1 MLIAPQSNCCWPR
14 NALEKCSHCQRWVM
28 SVFLTWTRELWIC
41 VDCVFSHLC
50 PSSSWVI
57 TIRKKVPT
65 TVKMLHLLLVD
76 FFSVIFVLTP
86 HQAHARP
93 YFHHFCFASFE
104 GGSNSEQCQKMRRK
118 FFSPIFFG
126 RLNHEYP
133 WSFYHHALNIGF
145 APDAYNYLTWALLF
159 YFGQWKHAITDFPTL
174 VAEPER
180 MLWSASA
187 ETDSIITELASSSYT
202 HR

>member
-1 MLIAPQSNCCWPR
+1 MHVHISIIS
-14 NALEKCSHCQRWVM
+14 ALLLLKQFRAVSENEKK
-28 SVFLTWTRELWIC
+28 
-41 VDCVFSHLC
+41 VFSPL
-50 PSSSWVI
+50 
-57 TIRKKVPT
+57 
-65 TVKMLHLLLVD
+65 
-76 FFSVIFVLTP
+76 
-86 HQAHARP
+86 
-93 YFHHFCFASFE
+93 
-104 GGSNSEQCQKMRRK
+104 
-118 FFSPIFFG
+118 FG

-145 APDAYNYLTWALLF
+145 APDAYNYLTWASLF